1 MWCEAVKL
9 PKDPFNLR
17 LLSVQEK
24 GFLDQ
29 EYTTARS
36 IWDVRNV
43 LLRVTDATHSLIS
56 FQRSKKL
63 FICWVK
69 SPTNS
74 LRNLWEQHKDVN
86 SQSLLMGGLSL
97 LWHVQCASVTP
108 PHLHFNL
115 TTIWSKLF
123 CGIPSFPQ
131 RRSSSQWHQ
140 LLSMMFT
147 STWYFCSYF
156 CELNGWREAAVTEPV
171 KHA

>member
-86 SQSLLMGGLSL
+86 SQSLLMGSLSL

-115 TTIWSKLF
+115 FDQNCFVAFPLF
-123 CGIPSFPQ
+123 
-131 RRSSSQWHQ
+131 
-140 LLSMMFT
+140 LSEGAHRNDT
-147 STWYFCSYF
+147 SCCPWCSRPRGASVLISANLMA
-156 CELNGWREAAVTEPV
+156 EERLQ
-171 KHA
+171 